1 MSMRFKKYLKKYLT
15 DVIIYI
21 NYKTKRGTSM
31 EIGYEVA
38 KSAFHIIKYSYR
50 KYIDEPF
57 NYMMQIHNQIQ
68 GMLNSI
74 QCVNVDHTNTV
85 NEIRKQIQAELT
97 YRIASFDV
105 NFYNRFYARKEFA
118 DASRNFLNVIN
129 KMLELADVPVID
141 ITKNS
146 FLTVL
151 ENREYFVAYGEGKL
165 SFMQKIDVLIAYY
178 RREIDAKWQEVC
190 RAKVNIDNI

>member
-57 NYMMQIHNQIQ
+57 NYMMQINNQIQ

-74 QCVNVDHTNTV
+74 QGVNVDHTNTV

-97 YRIASFDV
+97 
-105 NFYNRFYARKEFA
+105 RKEFA